1 MSIHNMIQICL
12 DDHTIKC
19 DRRGDTDW
27 VVITD
32 GKSRITMEA
41 EHVRALA
48 AALDAYEMAE
58 VTA

>member
-1 MSIHNMIQICL
+1 MSIHNMTQICL
-12 DDHTIKC
+12 DNHTIKC
-19 DRRGDTDW
+19 DRWGDTDW

-32 GKSRITMEA
+32 GKSRITMQA
-41 EHVRALA
+41 QHVRALA